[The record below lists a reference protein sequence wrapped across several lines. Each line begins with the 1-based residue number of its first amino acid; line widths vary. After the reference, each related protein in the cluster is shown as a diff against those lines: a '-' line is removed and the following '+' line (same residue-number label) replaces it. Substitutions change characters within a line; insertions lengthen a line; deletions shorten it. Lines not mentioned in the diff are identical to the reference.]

1 MIKIT
6 FEFKTVGEAIQF
18 LSGGGTVDAG
28 TPLTVKDVVDVLR
41 ETKPIEND
49 FKSVHKR
56 KSRVGKG
63 ATSKVSLTSA
73 GASKAAS
80 VRKKG
85 SAKTKKAP
93 APVSDEI
100 TDADLS
106 KAASI
111 AAGEITPLK
120 VTAILEQFGV
130 GQVSELK
137 DEQRREFLDL
147 LDEAIEAEK

>member
-6 FEFKTVGEAIQF
+6 FEFKSVEDAYAF
-18 LSGGGTVDAG
+18 LGQKLTGFVETQI
-28 TPLTVKDVVDVLR
+28 TVKDVIDILR
-41 ETKPIEND
+41 ETEPIEAD
-49 FKSVHKR
+49 DPPVRKR

-63 ATSKVSLTSA
+63 S
-73 GASKAAS
+73 SKAAS
-80 VRKKG
+80 K
-85 SAKTKKAP
+85 AKKAP